1 MLTQVH
7 SRCCLG
13 AHGYSACSLNIRP
26 QHTAY
31 SAAFRGVARLQGIPN
46 PDLVHAYM
54 AECGIGEDKVKLDVV
69 NVMAGENRSPEF
81 IAKNPQGTV
90 PALALADGRVMAES
104 TMICQYL
111 DEIHGPTSSSRSA
124 PAISC
129 LRADACSK

>member
-1 MLTQVH
+1 MALTLFTTPVSAMLTQMH
-7 SRCCLG
+7 SRSCLG
-13 AHGYSACSLNIRP
+13 IRADDDARGIATARSHCSVRNCLQCCIL
-26 QHTAY
+26 
-31 SAAFRGVARLQGIPN
+31 GLVRLQGIPN

-81 IAKNPQGTV
+81 LAKNPQGTV

-111 DEIHGPTSSSRSA
+111 DEIYGPTS
-124 PAISC
+124 
-129 LRADACSK
+129 